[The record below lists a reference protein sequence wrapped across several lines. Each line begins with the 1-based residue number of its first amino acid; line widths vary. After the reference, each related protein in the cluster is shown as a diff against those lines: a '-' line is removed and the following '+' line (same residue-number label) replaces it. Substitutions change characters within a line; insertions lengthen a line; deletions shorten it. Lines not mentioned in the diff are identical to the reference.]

1 VTGAADGFTLS
12 YMSMMIEVPDETARR
27 LALAAARR
35 GISAEALAVELL
47 DAVDAVDAEKVD
59 DEFLV
64 LVDEVIADH
73 RTILDRLAT

>member
-1 VTGAADGFTLS
+1 MPMT
-12 YMSMMIEVPDETARR
+12 IEVPDETARR

-47 DAVDAVDAEKVD
+47 DAVDAEKVD
-59 DEFLV
+59 DGFLV